1 MANNYTWGFTAAA
14 PQATIPT
21 VNSHD
26 PIGGATNVP
35 INNSIT
41 ATFSEQM
48 DPMTITT
55 DTFSISQGGAMV
67 PGTVEF
73 DGISTAVFIPI
84 NDLTMNTTYTAQIT
98 SDVTDAGGIHMA
110 NNVSWSFTTGM
121 ADTTV
126 PSIVS
131 STPADGD
138 KGVSV
143 NVAIKITFSE
153 AMDPTSVT
161 FGLLQGANVVDCVNV
176 WDSTLKVLTITPA
189 NPLAKNTLYNA
200 SINGGTDLAGIG
212 AVSQTWSF
220 TTSP

>member
-1 MANNYTWGFTAAA
+1 
-14 PQATIPT
+14 
-21 VNSHD
+21 
-26 PIGGATNVP
+26 
-35 INNSIT
+35 
-41 ATFSEQM
+41 
-48 DPMTITT
+48 
-55 DTFSISQGGAMV
+55 
-67 PGTVEF
+67 
-73 DGISTAVFIPI
+73 
-84 NDLTMNTTYTAQIT
+84 
-98 SDVTDAGGIHMA
+98 
-110 NNVSWSFTTGM
+110 
-121 ADTTV
+121 V